1 MFFNLSNHPS
11 SSWIKEEKEA
21 ASKWGDIVDI
31 AFPKNDVLADE
42 NEILEIAKNF
52 LKSLKM
58 TPKDAIL
65 VVGEYSLAFAIID
78 ELLHQGVT
86 VLTTISNSIVAFR
99 TNENGIQE
107 RSIRFIFSEF
117 VPYQRYAKAV
127 SPVTK
132 TRNVVLNC
140 NANFLS
146 EKWDERIKFEISNF
160 GKIEDYPITG
170 FAPKDLNPQNG
181 IVEKILSDID
191 AIAPNAIIL
200 AGTFFSFFLLSD
212 VLVRKGYNVYIMRN
226 ERLSTEKNN
235 PDGTSTKVSE
245 LIFRGLRKLTRFNWR
260 T

>member
-11 SSWIKEEKEA
+11 SSLIKEEKEA

-107 RSIRFIFSEF
+107 SLSVLYFLNLYRTKDTQKLS
-117 VPYQRYAKAV
+117 VPSQK
-127 SPVTK
+127 
-132 TRNVVLNC
+132 
-140 NANFLS
+140 
-146 EKWDERIKFEISNF
+146 
-160 GKIEDYPITG
+160 
-170 FAPKDLNPQNG
+170 
-181 IVEKILSDID
+181 
-191 AIAPNAIIL
+191 
-200 AGTFFSFFLLSD
+200 
-212 VLVRKGYNVYIMRN
+212 
-226 ERLSTEKNN
+226 
-235 PDGTSTKVSE
+235 
-245 LIFRGLRKLTRFNWR
+245 RGMLF
-260 T
+260 